1 MDSPLVTR
9 CFLFSLS
16 EYCQIV
22 YHKSTAQG
30 AVCTLG
36 SPRISGLI
44 WYASP
49 PCITPRCITLGA
61 SLIHQS
67 SSYLISLSHIIFK
80 NMTHVESFSNFVVVF
95 SFSQLG
101 SMLIVANLRSRV
113 EVCNQ
118 GNKDPIQAKRFC
130 SQQTHPE

>member
-1 MDSPLVTR
+1 MKQA
-9 CFLFSLS
+9 LS
-16 EYCQIV
+16 
-22 YHKSTAQG
+22 KSWHCPKGGWGDLTHAKIFQD
-30 AVCTLG
+30 L
-36 SPRISGLI
+36 P
-44 WYASP
+44 
-49 PCITPRCITLGA
+49 
-61 SLIHQS
+61 

-80 NMTHVESFSNFVVVF
+80 NMAHVESFSNFVVVF

-118 GNKDPIQAKRFC
+118 GDKDPIQTKRFC